1 MINVYNVRLDESTVE
16 GLELVKRKEHLDT
29 IDDVIRFFLKDYA
42 AYNQDE
48 EMQNLM
54 EVKEGES
61 LTCSAHHHSRGS
73 SAGWRPITWAQ
84 GLISL
89 KL

>member
-16 GLELVKRKEHLDT
+16 GLELVKRKEGLDT
-29 IDDVIRFFLKDYA
+29 IDDVIRFFLHDYA

-54 EVKEGES
+54 EVKE
-61 LTCSAHHHSRGS
+61 
-73 SAGWRPITWAQ
+73 
-84 GLISL
+84 
-89 KL
+89 

>member
-16 GLELVKRKEHLDT
+16 GLELVKRTEGLDT
-29 IDDVIRFFLKDYA
+29 VVDVVGFFLNDYA

-54 EVKEGES
+54 EVKE
-61 LTCSAHHHSRGS
+61 
-73 SAGWRPITWAQ
+73 
-84 GLISL
+84 
-89 KL
+89 

>member
-1 MINVYNVRLDESTVE
+1 MINVYTVRLDESTVE

-54 EVKEGES
+54 EVEE
-61 LTCSAHHHSRGS
+61 
-73 SAGWRPITWAQ
+73 
-84 GLISL
+84 
-89 KL
+89 

>member
-29 IDDVIRFFLKDYA
+29 VDDVIRSFLKDYA

-48 EMQNLM
+48 EIQNLM
-54 EVKEGES
+54 EV
-61 LTCSAHHHSRGS
+61 LHADD
-73 SAGWRPITWAQ
+73 
-84 GLISL
+84 
-89 KL
+89 

>member
-1 MINVYNVRLDESTVE
+1 MINVYSVRLEESTVE

-29 IDDVIRFFLKDYA
+29 VNDVIRFFLKDYA

-54 EVKEGES
+54 EVKE
-61 LTCSAHHHSRGS
+61 
-73 SAGWRPITWAQ
+73 
-84 GLISL
+84 
-89 KL
+89 

>member
-1 MINVYNVRLDESTVE
+1 MINVYTVRLEESTVE

-42 AYNQDE
+42 AYNQNE

-54 EVKEGES
+54 EVKE
-61 LTCSAHHHSRGS
+61 
-73 SAGWRPITWAQ
+73 
-84 GLISL
+84 
-89 KL
+89 

>member
-48 EMQNLM
+48 DMQNLM
-54 EVKEGES
+54 EVKE
-61 LTCSAHHHSRGS
+61 
-73 SAGWRPITWAQ
+73 
-84 GLISL
+84 
-89 KL
+89 

>member
-29 IDDVIRFFLKDYA
+29 VDDVIRFFLKDYA
-42 AYNQDE
+42 AYNQDG

-54 EVKEGES
+54 EVEE
-61 LTCSAHHHSRGS
+61 
-73 SAGWRPITWAQ
+73 
-84 GLISL
+84 
-89 KL
+89 

>member
-16 GLELVKRKEHLDT
+16 GLELVKRKEGLDT
-29 IDDVIRFFLKDYA
+29 VDDVIKFFLKDYA

-54 EVKEGES
+54 EVEE
-61 LTCSAHHHSRGS
+61 
-73 SAGWRPITWAQ
+73 
-84 GLISL
+84 
-89 KL
+89 

>member
-29 IDDVIRFFLKDYA
+29 IDNVIRFFLKDYA

-54 EVKEGES
+54 EVKE
-61 LTCSAHHHSRGS
+61 
-73 SAGWRPITWAQ
+73 
-84 GLISL
+84 
-89 KL
+89 

>member
-42 AYNQDE
+42 AYNQNE

-54 EVKEGES
+54 EVKE
-61 LTCSAHHHSRGS
+61 
-73 SAGWRPITWAQ
+73 
-84 GLISL
+84 
-89 KL
+89 